1 MIREP
6 YSWHRAHHLRKGR
19 YSLPNQLYHLCSV
32 THART
37 PIFDSLHHGR
47 VVVKVLRE
55 MHDQGLADTLAFTVM
70 PDHLHWLLLLGE
82 KLTLSQVAG
91 LMKSCVTKRLR
102 QEQGLVGHVW
112 QSGFLDRQLR
122 PGESVLGVARYIVAN
137 PVRAGLVKS
146 VRDYSLWDV
155 AWL

>member
-19 YSLPNQLYHLCSV
+19 YSLPNQLYHLCSD

-47 VVVKVLRE
+47 IVVNVLRE

-102 QEQGLVGHVW
+102 REQGLVGHVW
-112 QSGFLDRQLR
+112 QPGFLDRQLR